1 MDKFKLEIL
10 TPNGE
15 IFNDEVL
22 SVVLPGEEGE
32 FGVLAG
38 HASLTTLLE
47 AGVVDVEKEDKTV
60 ESIVIN
66 WGVVQVDEEKV
77 IILLKYGLWV
87 ICQAMRQNGGN
98 SSNHAETRDQLIE
111 NAETGHLFYSSIS
124 SNVNIRQF
132 EITQDKLE

>member
-1 MDKFKLEIL
+1 MDMFKLEIL

-15 IFNDEVL
+15 IFNGQAI

-47 AGVVDVEKEDKTV
+47 AGVVDVEKDDKSI

-77 IILLKYGLWV
+77 IVLVEGAAAIRGENESQIAAALDEAKKLIADV
-87 ICQAMRQNGGN
+87 AD
-98 SSNHAETRDQLIE
+98 SSTAIASVSARLETAAQKLI
-111 NAETGHLFYSSIS
+111 
-124 SNVNIRQF
+124 
-132 EITQDKLE
+132 

>member
-15 IFNDEVL
+15 IYNGEAV

-38 HASLTTLLE
+38 HAALTTLLE
-47 AGVVDVEKEDKTV
+47 AGVVDVEKEDKSV

-66 WGVVQVDEEKV
+66 WGVAHVNEEKV
-77 IILLKYGLWV
+77 VVLVEGAAAIRGENESEISDALDAAKKL
-87 ICQAMRQNGGN
+87 INDIAD
-98 SSNHAETRDQLIE
+98 SSSAIAAVSAKIESAAQKLI
-111 NAETGHLFYSSIS
+111 
-124 SNVNIRQF
+124 
-132 EITQDKLE
+132 

>member
-15 IFNDEVL
+15 IYNGEAV
-22 SVVLPGEEGE
+22 SVILPGEEGE

-47 AGVVDVEKEDKTV
+47 AGVVDVEKEDKSV
-60 ESIVIN
+60 ESILIN

-77 IILLKYGLWV
+77 IVLVEGAVAIRGESESEIANALEDAKKLISDIADANPAIAAVSAKIESAAQNLL
-87 ICQAMRQNGGN
+87 
-98 SSNHAETRDQLIE
+98 
-111 NAETGHLFYSSIS
+111 
-124 SNVNIRQF
+124 
-132 EITQDKLE
+132 